1 MVRRETVD
9 IVILGGSYA
18 ALSVAHQFLYKTIHE
33 LRTTSTAPR
42 YRVVLVAPN
51 THLFWNIGAP
61 RAICTNDIDEAEQ
74 YFFPFLDS
82 FNFYEHDEF
91 LFIQGEAIAVDFGQK
106 TVDIALVLTEAS
118 KGKGLSGPI
127 SIDYHALIIAT
138 GSSAHSDLLS
148 LHGTQEETINT
159 IRRFRAELPSA
170 GSCVIVGG
178 GPSGVEC
185 AGQLATWV
193 NQTQAP
199 QNSSWK
205 ERLRMGKSSGNRDSR
220 GSSSRPFNPEKSV
233 LSSDSVRP
241 QEPLRITLISG
252 GPRLLGKMKPEIG
265 YRAERML
272 KNLGVRVVHGVRLIT
287 AQELPSRSTRCVLSD
302 ELTLTAD
309 LFIAATGTIP
319 NTSFVGKQFL
329 DASGY
334 VVVDQQSLRVPRA
347 GDRVFAVGSCAAL
360 DSKTLLEI
368 FNSVPIILH
377 NLKNDLLECEIK
389 IQYPYGGYEDR
400 IMALKDIW
408 FEPQFRITQL
418 SPISRW
424 GGVGVI
430 KGHRIPSLL
439 VWLLKGRDYNLRR
452 ATKVTQFGER
462 PYTAR

>member
-220 GSSSRPFNPEKSV
+220 GSSSRPFNPESI
-233 LSSDSVRP
+233 
-241 QEPLRITLISG
+241 E
-252 GPRLLGKMKPEIG
+252 LGFRTAT
-265 YRAERML
+265 RAS
-272 KNLGVRVVHGVRLIT
+272 KNHIDIR
-287 AQELPSRSTRCVLSD
+287 RSTTTWQD
-302 ELTLTAD
+302 ETRNWLQSGAHAEEFGCARGTWCETHHRARTA
-309 LFIAATGTIP
+309 
-319 NTSFVGKQFL
+319 
-329 DASGY
+329 
-334 VVVDQQSLRVPRA
+334 
-347 GDRVFAVGSCAAL
+347 
-360 DSKTLLEI
+360 
-368 FNSVPIILH
+368 
-377 NLKNDLLECEIK
+377 
-389 IQYPYGGYEDR
+389 
-400 IMALKDIW
+400 
-408 FEPQFRITQL
+408 
-418 SPISRW
+418 
-424 GGVGVI
+424 
-430 KGHRIPSLL
+430 
-439 VWLLKGRDYNLRR
+439 
-452 ATKVTQFGER
+452 
-462 PYTAR
+462 